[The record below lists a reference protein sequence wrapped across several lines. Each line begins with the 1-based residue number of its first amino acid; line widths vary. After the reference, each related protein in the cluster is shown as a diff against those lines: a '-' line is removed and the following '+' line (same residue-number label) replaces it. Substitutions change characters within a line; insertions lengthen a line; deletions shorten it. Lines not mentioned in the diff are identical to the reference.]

1 MPWFRGSGAANPES
15 KVLQCWGK
23 AARGRHC
30 LRPMTA
36 TATSAPTLKFF
47 YNGIKANGGKL
58 QKAHFSKGNLAAW
71 AREKY
76 GYDEHTITIYARG
89 YVGFSA
95 EVRELFTVEND
106 TDTMTD
112 YFDEDKI
119 RVKKDHPLYA
129 QVLGAYEAQEAR
141 RVRMAERR
149 LVA

>member
-1 MPWFRGSGAANPES
+1 
-15 KVLQCWGK
+15 
-23 AARGRHC
+23 
-30 LRPMTA
+30 MTA
-36 TATSAPTLKFF
+36 TITAPATLRFY

-58 QKAHFSKGNLAAW
+58 QKAHYSKGNLVAW
-71 AREKY
+71 AMEKF
-76 GYDEHTITIYARG
+76 GYDSETITIYARE
-89 YVGFSA
+89 YTGFSA

-112 YFDEDKI
+112 YFEKDRI

-129 QVLGAYEAQEAR
+129 QVLKGYEAQEAR